1 MIRASLRRV
10 VLRRLGTV
18 AVASKAPA
26 SWRSRFRL
34 PLLVLATAAAA
45 ASEGVLVIHSNQRA
59 TPAAIVIENTL
70 GKVVPEALQ
79 RPVELYSEYLDIEWA
94 STETYAAAQAEF
106 LRQKYAARNVGVI
119 VASAPAALGFVIRFR
134 DRMLPGVPVV
144 HVAVA
149 KDSLEQASLPP
160 DVVGKTID
168 LDPTQTLELALRLQ
182 PSAKRLVIV
191 LGAAERDRMWERRL
205 RKAVGQLEAHV
216 EVDYLVWLAHRRC
229 AAPTWRIDQ
238 GHDCLHARLFPRRRG
253 PRDDAAPGARTYR
266 TRVRRRRYMVRSIPF
281 SAPASSVA
289 TWRLTKSSHGRP
301 VTSLCAC

>member
-1 MIRASLRRV
+1 M
-10 VLRRLGTV
+10 
-18 AVASKAPA
+18 
-26 SWRSRFRL
+26 

-45 ASEGVLVIHSNQRA
+45 TSEGVLVIHSNQRA

-94 STETYAAAQAEF
+94 STEAYAAAQAEF
-106 LRQKYAARNVGVI
+106 LRQKYAARNIGVI
-119 VASAPAALGFVIRFR
+119 VASAPAALGFAIRFR

-144 HVAVA
+144 HIAVA

-191 LGAAERDRMWERRL
+191 LGAAERDRIWERRL
-205 RKAVGQLEAHV
+205 RKAVGQLEAHL
-216 EVDYLVWLAHRRC
+216 EAEYLVGLPTDGC
-229 AAPTWRIDQ
+229 AAPT
-238 GHDCLHARLFPRRRG
+238 
-253 PRDDAAPGARTYR
+253 
-266 TRVRRRRYMVRSIPF
+266 
-281 SAPASSVA
+281 
-289 TWRLTKSSHGRP
+289 
-301 VTSLCAC
+301 